1 MYARTGI
8 SHMKPGKMD
17 EAIGLYRDSVV
28 PLLKKQKGFKRLY
41 FLTDRKTGKYVVI
54 TVWETEADM
63 TATESSGFLQEVIA
77 KFGSLMAAPPTIE
90 RYEVG
95 LQV

>member
-28 PLLKKQKGFKRLY
+28 PVLKRQKGFKGVS
-41 FLTDRKTGKYVVI
+41 FLADRNTSKYVVI
-54 TVWETEADM
+54 TLWDTEADM
-63 TATESSGFLQEVIA
+63 IATETSGLLQEVIA
-77 KFGSLMAAPPTIE
+77 KFGGLVAAPPTVE